1 MFAEARSS
9 VWRPLAVVE
18 SCRGWRR
25 IAVSAAHSAQPGACA
40 AEDEEEAFAGA
51 GVHLLTA
58 PAGAQVLVLFGAHPS
73 SPRGL
78 TNAATTSDYPKF
90 GDACVHHS
98 ISLSTGPRNLGC

>member
-40 AEDEEEAFAGA
+40 TEDEEDKGTDDD
-51 GVHLLTA
+51 H
-58 PAGAQVLVLFGAHPS
+58 
-73 SPRGL
+73 
-78 TNAATTSDYPKF
+78 
-90 GDACVHHS
+90 GDDTDKDKNTLIIMNFKKNKWEIKAC
-98 ISLSTGPRNLGC
+98 

>member
-51 GVHLLTA
+51 GVHLAGESAQQA
-58 PAGAQVLVLFGAHPS
+58 PQAGAQVQFSLVHTLPFHVG
-73 SPRGL
+73 
-78 TNAATTSDYPKF
+78 
-90 GDACVHHS
+90 
-98 ISLSTGPRNLGC
+98 

>member
-25 IAVSAAHSAQPGACA
+25 IAVSAARSAQPGACA

-51 GVHLLTA
+51 GVHLLA
-58 PAGAQVLVLFGAHPS
+58 GESAQQAAHAGAQVQFSLVHTLPFHVG
-73 SPRGL
+73 
-78 TNAATTSDYPKF
+78 
-90 GDACVHHS
+90 
-98 ISLSTGPRNLGC
+98 

>member
-40 AEDEEEAFAGA
+40 PEDDEEQAFAGA
-51 GVHLLTA
+51 VVHLLVGESVQQA
-58 PAGAQVLVLFGAHPS
+58 AHAGAQVQFSLVHTLPFHVG
-73 SPRGL
+73 
-78 TNAATTSDYPKF
+78 
-90 GDACVHHS
+90 
-98 ISLSTGPRNLGC
+98 